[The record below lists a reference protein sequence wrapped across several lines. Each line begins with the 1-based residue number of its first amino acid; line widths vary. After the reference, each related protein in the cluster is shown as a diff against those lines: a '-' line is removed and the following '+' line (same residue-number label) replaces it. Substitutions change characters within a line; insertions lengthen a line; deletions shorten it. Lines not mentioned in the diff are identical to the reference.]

1 MKTKMG
7 FEQCHPAVN
16 LIYFAAMIAGTLMFR
31 HPVYLGLSFL
41 CACIY
46 SIRRNGQRA
55 LIFNL
60 VLIPL
65 AAAYA
70 LYYGSYHHFGVTE
83 LTVNFVG
90 NRVTMESMVYGLVIG
105 FSIAGV
111 LIWMSCVHSVFTA
124 DKVVYLFGKVSPRLS
139 LFLAILLR
147 LVPRIKTEA
156 RKINTARRGLG
167 RGTDQGSFFQRVV
180 NTLRIFSMMISWA
193 IGALATASDSMRG
206 RGSVLR
212 GRKAFSIYRFDNR
225 DRAYV
230 IVMFAGI
237 AVTLMGHLLR
247 QTRMIYDPRLL
258 WTPVTGM
265 SFFFWICY
273 TILCLM
279 PFALEVWTEY
289 RFKKARDAAMTA
301 AAIVMSLFGDI

>member
-1 MKTKMG
+1 MKMG

-16 LIYFAAMIAGTLMFR
+16 LIYFAAMIAGTLLFR

-46 SIRRNGQRA
+46 SIRRNGRRA
-55 LIFNL
+55 VIFDLI
-60 VLIPL
+60 LIPL
-65 AAAYA
+65 AVLYA
-70 LYYGSYHHFGVTE
+70 FYYSSYHHFGVTE

-90 NRVTMESMVYGLVIG
+90 NRVTLESMVYGLVTG
-105 FSIAGV
+105 FSVAGA

-139 LFLAILLR
+139 VFLAILLR

-167 RGTDQGSFFQRVV
+167 KGTDQGSFPQRVM
-180 NTLRIFSMMISWA
+180 NALRLFSMMISWA
-193 IGALATASDSMRG
+193 ITALATASDSMRG
-206 RGSVLR
+206 RGSSLR

-230 IVMFAGI
+230 VVMFAGI

-273 TILCLM
+273 TVLCLM

-289 RFKKARDAAMTA
+289 RFNRARKATLPAEGTAGAGKSAA
-301 AAIVMSLFGDI
+301 